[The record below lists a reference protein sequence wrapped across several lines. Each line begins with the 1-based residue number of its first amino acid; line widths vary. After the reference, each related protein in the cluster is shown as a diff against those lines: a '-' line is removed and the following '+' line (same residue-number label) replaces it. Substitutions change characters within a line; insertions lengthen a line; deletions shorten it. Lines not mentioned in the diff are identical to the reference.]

1 MQSVPVVTGAEM
13 AQGPSTSQIGFTGS
27 IGSLPL
33 ADLLQVWSL
42 NRYSGLVRVAL
53 EEQSGRLYFVDG
65 EIVHAEAENLVGEP
79 ALQAIIGWPGG
90 AFELFPN
97 TATLHRTIQKRFS
110 HLLLDAHRAL
120 DERRRQGPLPA
131 PATVRPQGGAGAQGA
146 AGVLERIRAIPGV
159 TRVVRFSRDGRT
171 SGRDGPDGEQLAAKG
186 LYLAVNHAAA
196 VASALGLGELSIAA
210 VQGERES
217 FAVVHR
223 AGVFLC
229 VAIEPG
235 TPTERVTAQL
245 RALLTRPVS

>member
-1 MQSVPVVTGAEM
+1 MQSIPGGTGAAM

-33 ADLLQVWSL
+33 ADLLQVWSM
-42 NRYSGLVRVAL
+42 NRFSGLVRIAL

-65 EIVHAEAENLVGEP
+65 EIVHAEAENLVGES

-120 DERRRQGPLPA
+120 DERRRYGPPPA
-131 PATVRPQGGAGAQGA
+131 PAKAQPQGA
-146 AGVLERIRAIPGV
+146 AGVLERIRAIAGV

-171 SGRDGPDGEQLAAKG
+171 SGRDGPDAEQLAAKG

-245 RALLTRPVS
+245 RALLTRPAS